1 IYFVDTAAGKV
12 KAIANDAARTVST
25 LGVLTASNKILAHSG
40 MTMLDDK
47 LYAIG
52 NSSNNGVVWE
62 IDPETKK
69 VKTIKDASGSGYP
82 PLSNHAPSLSS
93 VASDGSALLVTG
105 QGYIWRMTKDGKNVT
120 AVAGRGYAL
129 DYPAGY
135 NPAGV
140 YPTKDLFLSFRSGD
154 ALV

>member
-1 IYFVDTAAGKV
+1 ADHGAHAVRVVTDPQGAACTVKTIVGPSAPFSMTDPKAPTAGDVDGPAASAKIGSPGWPVVNSSGTIYFVDTAAGKV

-82 PLSNHAPSLSS
+82 PLSNHAPS
-93 VASDGSALLVTG
+93 
-105 QGYIWRMTKDGKNVT
+105 
-120 AVAGRGYAL
+120 
-129 DYPAGY
+129 
-135 NPAGV
+135 
-140 YPTKDLFLSFRSGD
+140 
-154 ALV
+154 